1 MILRGKPLQCEGG
14 KPRVPASNTSY
25 YFQEFWVITPYGGL
39 QENGHGENPN
49 KGICTVPRPQAS
61 SKAEVGLY
69 QGQLNLEFGT
79 YPTATAKNTHYTKPM
94 SSFLQEDP

>member
-1 MILRGKPLQCEGG
+1 MILRGKPLQCEGE

-39 QENGHGENPN
+39 QENNHGENPN
-49 KGICTVPRPQAS
+49 KGICTVPRPQVS

-69 QGQLNLEFGT
+69 QGQLNLEHIQQPQPRIHIT
-79 YPTATAKNTHYTKPM
+79 PTRCPAFYKIP
-94 SSFLQEDP
+94 S